1 MPNERYRLANP
12 FQVPLK
18 GKNKTLIGGHQHRT
32 TPVDQ
37 ILGVATPATPAALT
51 TRTERYKQGTA
62 AMRALVSVMLYRSTV
77 LCCRAPGSD
86 CGADNYSGCYN
97 RSVPAM
103 HLVFYRVG

>member
-18 GKNKTLIGGHQHRT
+18 GKNKTLIGGHQRRT

-62 AMRALVSVMLYRSTV
+62 AMRALVSVMLCRSTV

-97 RSVPAM
+97 RSVPAV